1 VEIVS
6 VIPYGAGTSLEG
18 HLQFL
23 FPPENNDHA
32 NHNNNKRGE
41 IVEIPSSYFTD
52 HDETKINSYR
62 KVRIRRMGGISID
75 MCNFQ
80 SIGEV
85 GPGDSFVQVGAGVT
99 RKTLN
104 EALRH
109 TGMQFMVDP
118 GADATIGGMT
128 ACGASGTAAVK
139 YGTMREN
146 VLAMT
151 AILPP
156 TTISSANANG
166 NESNANATPKVVTCG
181 TNALKSS
188 AGYNLPAIF
197 TGSEGTL
204 GVLTEVTVK
213 LHPIPSHVVAASC
226 AFSDLHSAAE
236 AVAMIRMMGIP
247 VSRIELLDETSI
259 RAFNRTLDGSGGSQQ
274 SFDDDDD
281 DDGELHLQPMDE
293 KPTLFMEFA
302 GHSKIAA
309 GEDLSAARS
318 ICTEDYG
325 GTNFASATD
334 ESTRQSLWAA
344 RHRLYYS
351 SIALRSSS
359 SGEEEEEDGD
369 GVGGATPQ
377 STVLTDVCV
386 PLPHFADII
395 SATARDVHEM
405 GVVGPCFGHAGDGN
419 FHCIMPLKP
428 NDTKEYKDRVFRVL
442 ENLTER
448 AIGVGGTCSG
458 EHGIGYGK
466 KKYLRRMYGE
476 GGVSMMEALKKSMD
490 PFNVLNPGKIVD
502 NDFYGGFKR
511 G

>member
-1 VEIVS
+1 M
-6 VIPYGAGTSLEG
+6 A
-18 HLQFL
+18 
-23 FPPENNDHA
+23 
-32 NHNNNKRGE
+32 
-41 IVEIPSSYFTD
+41 
-52 HDETKINSYR
+52 
-62 KVRIRRMGGISID
+62 
-75 MCNFQ
+75 
-80 SIGEV
+80 
-85 GPGDSFVQVGAGVT
+85 
-99 RKTLN
+99 
-104 EALRH
+104 
-109 TGMQFMVDP
+109 
-118 GADATIGGMT
+118 

-151 AILPP
+151 AVLPP
-156 TTISSANANG
+156 TTISSANVNG
-166 NESNANATPKVVTCG
+166 NESNTTNAMPPKVVSCG

-226 AFSDLHSAAE
+226 AFSDLHSAAA

-247 VSRIELLDETSI
+247 VSRIELLDEMSI
-259 RAFNRTLDGSGGSQQ
+259 RAFNRTLGCGSGGSQQ
-274 SFDDDDD
+274 SFE
-281 DDGELHLQPMDE
+281 DDGELHLEPMDE

-302 GHSKIAA
+302 GHSETAA

-318 ICTEDYG
+318 ICTEDFG
-325 GTNFASATD
+325 GTNFASAAD

-359 SGEEEEEDGD
+359 GEEDCD
-369 GVGGATPQ
+369 ADVGATPQ

-386 PLPHFADII
+386 PLSHFADII
-395 SATARDVHEM
+395 SATAQDVHEM

-428 NDTKEYKDRVFRVL
+428 GDTKDYKDRVFRVL

-448 AIGVGGTCSG
+448 AISVGGTCTG

-466 KKYLRRMYGE
+466 KKYLKRMYGE

-490 PFNVLNPGKIVD
+490 PFNILNPGKIVD